1 MRTQHPSLLTATL
14 LALLSTGSWAAE
26 SFSPSEF
33 VISAPCPAIGVIDER
48 QAPSSGL
55 DPARIRV
62 LSWNIQK
69 SSNSGWEQD
78 LRQLA
83 FPSDLILLQEARLQA
98 DLMPVLEN
106 QSFGTF
112 APGYTTDTQD
122 TGVMT
127 LSTIGANSHCSLQHQ
142 EPWLRTPKATSVS
155 YYKIDHNLTSLLVV
169 NLHAVNFTFTAASL
183 AAQLGDIASLIE
195 NHAGPVV
202 YGGDFNTWSDARK
215 EALNHSIAGLKLQK
229 VGFTEDKR
237 IRVLG
242 NALDHLL
249 VRGLQVLESQ
259 TYPVSSSDH
268 NPISVTLALE
278 PASNAEQTATL

>member
-1 MRTQHPSLLTATL
+1 MRTQHTFLLAPTL
-14 LALLSTGSWAAE
+14 LAVLSTGSWAAE

-33 VISAPCPAIGVIDER
+33 VISAPCPAIGFIDER
-48 QAPSSGL
+48 QTPSSGL

-62 LSWNIQK
+62 FSWNIQK
-69 SSNSGWEQD
+69 SSNSGWQQD

-83 FPSDLILLQEARLQA
+83 SPSDLVLLQEARLQA
-98 DLMPVLEN
+98 DLMPVLDN

-112 APGYTTDTQD
+112 APGYTTDRQD

-127 LSTIGANSHCSLQHQ
+127 LSTIGASSHCSLQHQ

-155 YYKIDHNLTSLLVV
+155 YYKIDQHMTKLMVI
-169 NLHAVNFTFTAASL
+169 NLHAVNFTFSAASL

-195 NHAGPVV
+195 SHAGPVV
-202 YGGDFNTWSDARK
+202 YGGDFNTWSEARK
-215 EALNHSIAGLKLQK
+215 EALNHSITGLNLQK
-229 VGFTEDKR
+229 VGFMEDNRK
-237 IRVLG
+237 RVLG

-249 VRGLQVLESQ
+249 IRGLQVLESQ

-278 PASNAEQTATL
+278 PAASAGQTATL